1 MRESW
6 NTLRSS
12 NRLLAA
18 LFTLTFATATA
29 CGPETVRL
37 TPTPTAE
44 ATSAAP
50 STAAPTP
57 TRTATAAPTT
67 AAPVA
72 TPTPAPTTS
81 PGSTPPTACPTST
94 GGSPTAGPLINA
106 LRAAH
111 NPGADRLVIELSGAV
126 VPAYEIKVAST
137 FTAPSGQAVR
147 VDGNAFF
154 SVRVSG
160 QAHTNAGARSYPQPD
175 PYRPGLPLIR
185 EVKMVEDFEGVVI
198 FGVGLERLACPN
210 VLTLLSPPRIVLDFP
225 TPP

>member
-1 MRESW
+1 V
-6 NTLRSS
+6 
-12 NRLLAA
+12 LAA
-18 LFTLTFATATA
+18 LLTLTFAVATTA

-37 TPTPTAE
+37 TPSPTVE

-50 STAAPTP
+50 GTPAPTP

-67 AAPVA
+67 PPPTA
-72 TPTPAPTTS
+72 TRTFAPTTS
-81 PGSTPPTACPTST
+81 PGSTPPTACPTNT
-94 GGSPTAGPLINA
+94 GGSPIAVPQISA

-111 NPGADRLVIELSGAV
+111 NPGADRLVIELTGAV
-126 VPAYEIKVAST
+126 VPSYEIKVAST
-137 FTAPSGQAVR
+137 FTSTSGQAVQ

-154 SVRVSG
+154 SVRVAG
-160 QAHTNAGARSYPQPD
+160 QAHTDAGAKSYPQPD

-185 EVKMVEDFEGVVI
+185 EVKRVEDFEGVVI

>member
-6 NTLRSS
+6 NRLRSS
-12 NRLLAA
+12 TRLLAA
-18 LFTLTFATATA
+18 LFTLTFAVATA

-37 TPTPTAE
+37 TPTPTVE

-50 STAAPTP
+50 TTAAPTP

-67 AAPVA
+67 AAPTA
-72 TPTPAPTTS
+72 TATPAPTTS

-94 GGSPTAGPLINA
+94 GGSPIAVPQISA

-111 NPGADRLVIELSGAV
+111 NAGADRLVIELTGAV

-137 FTAPSGQAVR
+137 FTATSGQTVR

-154 SVRVSG
+154 SVRVAG
-160 QAHTNAGARSYPQPD
+160 QAHTDAGAKSYPQPD
-175 PYRPGLPLIR
+175 PFRPGLPLIR
-185 EVKMVEDFEGVVI
+185 EIKRVEDFEGVVI
-198 FGVGLERLACPN
+198 FGVGLERLACPT